1 MTAVDAGGAVVDF
14 LHSNSGVVNLV
25 HPRPVP
31 WNTII
36 SHFSKY
42 LGSIP
47 IVPFSEWMSSLSSAH
62 AELDQKATDP
72 VAVKEILSSNPA
84 LNFLSLFE
92 NAQKRLNGPFVD
104 SMGIARLKCGNAI
117 RDSKTLASTKQIGED
132 DVRAWVSFWK
142 GSMDKA
148 VPLAKL

>member
-92 NAQKRLNGPFVD
+92 NAFFLFSFFFFLVGCCLEFEIWRVFPPTERLQQEAVLETNGIDV
-104 SMGIARLKCGNAI
+104 IIN
-117 RDSKTLASTKQIGED
+117 KQ
-132 DVRAWVSFWK
+132 
-142 GSMDKA
+142 
-148 VPLAKL
+148 

>member
-14 LHSNSGVVNLV
+14 LHSNSSVVNLV

-31 WNTII
+31 WNAVM

-42 LGSIP
+42 LNIS

-72 VAVKEILSSNPA
+72 GAVKEILSTNPA
-84 LNFLSLFE
+84 LRLLKFFE
-92 NAQKRLNGPFVD
+92 VGQERFNDPYVEP
-104 SMGIARLKCGNAI
+104 MGIARLECRNAV
-117 RDSKTLASTKQIGED
+117 RDSKTLASTGQIGED
-132 DVRAWVSFWK
+132 NVRAWVSFWK
-142 GSMDKA
+142 GSGFL
-148 VPLAKL
+148 P

>member
-14 LHSNSGVVNLV
+14 LHSNSSVVNLV

-31 WNTII
+31 WNAVM

-42 LGSIP
+42 LNIP

-72 VAVKEILSSNPA
+72 GAVKEILSTNPA
-84 LNFLSLFE
+84 LRLLNFFE
-92 NAQKRLNGPFVD
+92 KGQERLNNPFVEP
-104 SMGIARLKCGNAI
+104 MGIARLECGNAV
-117 RDSKTLASTKQIGED
+117 RDSKTLASTRQIGED
-132 DVRAWVSFWK
+132 NVRAWVSFWK
-142 GSMDKA
+142 GSGFL
-148 VPLAKL
+148 P